1 MKKYEELSIIEY
13 ILENIKMTP
22 VVCLFSII
30 IFQAHL
36 QKYLLE
42 IEQKGEREISICC
55 STYSCILQLFLLCA
69 LTGNQSHN
77 LGTLGLCSKQV
88 HNLARATEILLKCDY
103 QYNLVRYLGKKK
115 KISTVAFN
123 YLFKFI
129 ILAGSGLVLESF
141 PTYETKC
148 NVLGRF

>member
-42 IEQKGEREISICC
+42 IE
-55 STYSCILQLFLLCA
+55 
-69 LTGNQSHN
+69 
-77 LGTLGLCSKQV
+77 
-88 HNLARATEILLKCDY
+88 
-103 QYNLVRYLGKKK
+103 
-115 KISTVAFN
+115 
-123 YLFKFI
+123 
-129 ILAGSGLVLESF
+129 
-141 PTYETKC
+141 
-148 NVLGRF
+148 